1 MVDVDGEPIGNL
13 TGVHDTVQIAV
24 RGTRSQ
30 VAELHLHPRSLGAQ
44 VGIDGRRWIQSDA
57 ERTIGLE
64 RLVEGRCAHREFLPR
79 RASSAVDC
87 STKRVAVEGAA
98 DADADVLKSAA
109 KVATSAD
116 ANGHCI
122 WFKCFDGTAHGEDA
136 RSECADR
143 TDLSGGSKHLELLFA
158 GVGEPVCV
166 AILNRTRKGV
176 RAVMDA
182 VGVAVVA
189 SEFRVVVYIVG
200 ITVRAGESD
209 GMDCAP
215 RDA

>member
-1 MVDVDGEPIGNL
+1 MVAVDGEPIGNL
-13 TGVHDTVQIAV
+13 TGVHDAVQVAV

-57 ERTIGLE
+57 ERTIGFE
-64 RLVEGRCAHREFLPR
+64 RLIERRCAHREFLPWR
-79 RASSAVDC
+79 SSAAVDC
-87 STKRVAVEGAA
+87 SAKRVAVEGAA

-158 GVGEPVCV
+158 GVAKTVVV
-166 AILNRTRKGV
+166 AVFDVSRQTV
-176 RAVMDA
+176 RAVVDA
-182 VGVAVVA
+182 VAVTVVA
-189 SEFRVVVYIVG
+189 SEFRVVVHAVG
-200 ITVRAGESD
+200 VAVGAVECD
-209 GMDCAP
+209 GVVVAP